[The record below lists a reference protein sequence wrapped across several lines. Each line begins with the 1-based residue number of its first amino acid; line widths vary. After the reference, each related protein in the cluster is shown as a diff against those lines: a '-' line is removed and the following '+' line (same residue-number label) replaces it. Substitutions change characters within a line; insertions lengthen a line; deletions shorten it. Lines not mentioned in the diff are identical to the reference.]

1 MLRDGLKL
9 AVHVESR
16 EQNFSVFNFSTVSLQ
31 DFRPIAVN
39 VYALA
44 KPSPP
49 CSRQPRVH
57 YLNARVGE
65 IRFVARYHGK
75 TMLNRRRRDH
85 RIAFGPGIGYV

>member
-31 DFRPIAVN
+31 DFQQIAVN
-39 VYALA
+39 VYAPA
-44 KPSPP
+44 KPSPL

-65 IRFVARYHGK
+65 IRFVARYHSK

-85 RIAFGPGIGYV
+85 CIALGPRIGHM